1 MSNETIKQ
9 ILTVLDFVSY
19 YPMLVLLILWQIG
32 LNLSSGYFNKILKA
46 WKDGETRINFQFK
59 GNSICLW
66 IMENTDR
73 LFWDCFTF
81 YIINIIIKY
90 LSKAL

>member
-1 MSNETIKQ
+1 MSSETIKQ

-19 YPMLVLLILWQIG
+19 YPMLVLFILWQIG
-32 LNLSSGYFNKILKA
+32 LNLSSRYFNKFLKA
-46 WKDGETRINFQFK
+46 WEDGETRINFQFK
-59 GNSICLW
+59 GSSTHLW
-66 IMENTDR
+66 LMENTDR

>member
-1 MSNETIKQ
+1 MSSETIKQ
-9 ILTVLDFVSY
+9 VLTVLDFISY
-19 YPMLVLLILWQIG
+19 CPMIVLFILWQTG

-73 LFWDCFTF
+73 LFWNCFTF
-81 YIINIIIKY
+81 YTINIIIKY

>member
-19 YPMLVLLILWQIG
+19 YPMLVLFILWQIG
-32 LNLSSGYFNKILKA
+32 LNLSLGYFNKILKA

-59 GNSICLW
+59 GSSIHLW
-66 IMENTDR
+66 LMENTDR
-73 LFWDCFTF
+73 LFGDCFTF
-81 YIINIIIKY
+81 CIINIIIKY